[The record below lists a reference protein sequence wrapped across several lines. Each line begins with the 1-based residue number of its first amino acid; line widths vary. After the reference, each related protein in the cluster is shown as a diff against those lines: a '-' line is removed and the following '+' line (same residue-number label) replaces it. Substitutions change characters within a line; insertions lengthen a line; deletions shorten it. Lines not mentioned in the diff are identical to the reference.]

1 MLDRQGRQGDEEL
14 LTAKD
19 AEGAKRRVWVWIRA
33 HMTTHQ

>member
-19 AEGAKRRVWVWIRA
+19 AEGAKNAQQINE
-33 HMTTHQ
+33 Q